1 MKMNQKASLYIGELK
16 GTPLGHLWLAASDL
30 GLVAVECNLTR
41 AEFEAWLSRRFKR
54 PLENA
59 PKHVRLAAAQLK
71 EYLSGQR
78 QAFLMPI
85 DWTVLR
91 PFQRSVLHATCGI
104 PFGET
109 RTYKEIAGQIGR
121 PRAAR
126 AVGRAEATNP
136 MPLVIPCH
144 RVIGR
149 DGKLHGYGLA
159 EGLKTKAWLL
169 KLEGVMIA

>member
-1 MKMNQKASLYIGELK
+1 MDKLYIGQTGK
-16 GTPLGHLWLAASDL
+16 TALGKFRLAASDL
-30 GLVAVECNLTR
+30 GLVAVEWGQTQV
-41 AEFEAWLSRRFKR
+41 EFESYLCKRFKR
-54 PLENA
+54 TVEYA
-59 PKHVRLAAAQLK
+59 PERISEAATQLK

-78 QAFLMPI
+78 RAFTLVI

-91 PFQRSVLHATCGI
+91 QFQQSVLHVTCEI
-104 PFGET
+104 PYGET
-109 RTYKEIAGQIGR
+109 RTYKEIAWHIGR

-144 RVIGR
+144 RVIGM
-149 DGKLHGYGLA
+149 DGKLHGYGIV

-169 KLEGVMIA
+169 KMEGAMIA